1 MLAKKNRLRKK
12 KEFNFIYKKGTPFFT
27 KNLTVYV
34 FKTKNNFSKVGFSVN
49 NKVGN
54 SVIRHKVKRRLS
66 EIVRGRLL
74 QIKTNN
80 YIFVAR
86 KGCEE
91 LDFNELKGQVES
103 LLKKANLLK
112 NED

>member
-12 KEFNFIYKKGTPFFT
+12 KEFNYIYKKGTSFYS

-34 FKTKNNFSKVGFSVN
+34 FKTKNSFPKVGFSVN

-54 SVIRHKVKRRLS
+54 SVVRHKIKRRLS
-66 EIVRGRLL
+66 EIVRAFLPK
-74 QIKTNN
+74 IKLNN

-86 KGCEE
+86 KGSEE
-91 LDFNELKGQVES
+91 LGFDALKEQVLF
-103 LLKKANLLK
+103 LLKKADLIEREN
-112 NED
+112 